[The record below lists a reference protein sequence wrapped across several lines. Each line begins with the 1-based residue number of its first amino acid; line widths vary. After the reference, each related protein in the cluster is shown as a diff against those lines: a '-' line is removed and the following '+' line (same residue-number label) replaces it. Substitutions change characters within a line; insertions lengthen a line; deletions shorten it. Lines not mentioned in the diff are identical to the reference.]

1 MQKLFYKG
9 DFQIKLSKL
18 KEYLFDHMS
27 LKGDNVILRE
37 NLKVGI
43 RSYQK
48 NEKVS
53 FRGEFHK
60 IVKIKRLHGRK
71 GDDV

>member
-43 RSYQK
+43 RSFQK
-48 NEKVS
+48 NS
-53 FRGEFHK
+53 NGF
-60 IVKIKRLHGRK
+60 LY
-71 GDDV
+71 DN

>member
-1 MQKLFYKG
+1 MENSKVGIWSYQKSAKAFYKG
-9 DFQIKLSKL
+9 DFQMKLSKL

-43 RSYQK
+43 RSFQK
-48 NEKVS
+48 NS
-53 FRGEFHK
+53 NGF
-60 IVKIKRLHGRK
+60 LY
-71 GDDV
+71 DN